1 MDPMLRIRK
10 LAHLKYVSMLEL
22 FFLAVFVDG
31 QVKPEK
37 FRLGHPTT
45 DELSAIINMIFS
57 RAPRDPLGFSVN
69 IVVWKQYFCGKQRK
83 QRKQRKQKILLV
95 LLGLRVLRILLRE
108 EIHEVNGKQK
118 KQILYYCL
126 QTTILSGDKK

>member
-22 FFLAVFVDG
+22 LFLAVFVDG

-37 FRLGHPTT
+37 FSLKTASGQ
-45 DELSAIINMIFS
+45 ELSAIINIVFS

-69 IVVWKQYFCGKQRK
+69 IVVWKQCY
-83 QRKQRKQKILLV
+83 
-95 LLGLRVLRILLRE
+95 
-108 EIHEVNGKQK
+108 
-118 KQILYYCL
+118 
-126 QTTILSGDKK
+126 